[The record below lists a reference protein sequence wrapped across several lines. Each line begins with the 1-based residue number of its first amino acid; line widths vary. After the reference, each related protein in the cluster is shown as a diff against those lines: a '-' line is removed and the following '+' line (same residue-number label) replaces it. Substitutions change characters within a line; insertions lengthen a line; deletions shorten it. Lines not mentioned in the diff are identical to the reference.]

1 MAKRKLL
8 EQWCMLTNDGEHFSV
23 TGSATAPHFLQWYC
37 TRWTVPNNRWALC
50 FLSEQQQ
57 LSLNMWGIPGTL
69 GSVALSLIWQHYSNN
84 TLQFSL
90 AWQILCNKLCM
101 WTAANQRLKSSQM
114 CEVYKPFYFWLA
126 TKCGG
131 GEENIIHF
139 SLMEEAHTAR
149 IFTQAK
155 QKQLHGRVKANL
167 IGFNSE
173 RGVARGGK
181 RGAIEDST
189 YPMCGRKTLQLQ
201 IEGHNDTGDYLWG
214 TQNKSAFL
222 QSSPWAV

>member
-1 MAKRKLL
+1 M
-8 EQWCMLTNDGEHFSV
+8 EQWCMIINDKEHFSV
-23 TGSATAPHFLQWYC
+23 TGSTAPLIFC
-37 TRWTVPNNRWALC
+37 SDTRSTVPTNRRAPR
-50 FLSEQQQ
+50 FLSDRQQ

-90 AWQILCNKLCM
+90 AWQILCNKLRV
-101 WTAANQRLKSSQM
+101 WTAANQRLKSSKM
-114 CEVYKPFYFWLA
+114 CEVYEPFYFWLA

-173 RGVARGGK
+173 RGVARGGR
-181 RGAIEDST
+181 RGATEDST
-189 YPMCGRKTLQLQ
+189 FSVCERKTLQLQ
-201 IEGHNDTGDYLWG
+201 KEGHNDAGDYLRG
-214 TQNKSAFL
+214 PQNKSAFL
-222 QSSPWAV
+222 QSRPWVV

>member
-1 MAKRKLL
+1 MYIYLNMAKRQLI
-8 EQWCMLTNDGEHFSV
+8 EQWCMITNDGEHFSV
-23 TGSATAPHFLQWYC
+23 TASTTPSIFFSDTRRTVLSKRRAPW
-37 TRWTVPNNRWALC
+37 

-57 LSLNMWGIPGTL
+57 LSLNMRGIPGTL
-69 GSVALSLIWQHYSNN
+69 GSVALCLIWQHYSNN

-90 AWQILCNKLCM
+90 ACQILCNKLRM

-114 CEVYKPFYFWLA
+114 CEVYEPFYFLLA

-173 RGVARGGK
+173 RGRRG
-181 RGAIEDST
+181 
-189 YPMCGRKTLQLQ
+189 
-201 IEGHNDTGDYLWG
+201 
-214 TQNKSAFL
+214 
-222 QSSPWAV
+222 

>member
-1 MAKRKLL
+1 MFLVGTAAIELKYVGYP
-8 EQWCMLTNDGEHFSV
+8 WHFRV
-23 TGSATAPHFLQWYC
+23 CGF
-37 TRWTVPNNRWALC
+37 RV
-50 FLSEQQQ
+50 
-57 LSLNMWGIPGTL
+57 
-69 GSVALSLIWQHYSNN
+69 LIWQHYSNN

-90 AWQILCNKLCM
+90 AWQILCNKPCV
-101 WTAANQRLKSSQM
+101 WTPANQHLKSCQM
-114 CEVYKPFYFWLA
+114 CEVYEPFYFWLA

-173 RGVARGGK
+173 REVARGGR
-181 RGAIEDST
+181 RGAIEACTFSV
-189 YPMCGRKTLQLQ
+189 CGRKTLQLQ
-201 IEGHNDTGDYLWG
+201 KEGHNDAGDYLWEP
-214 TQNKSAFL
+214 QNKSAFS
-222 QSSPWAV
+222 QSRPWVV